1 MHGISTAASDQFLAT
16 PKYPVLEGGGGKGG
30 GGGERRKGTGGGE
43 GVQRFELA
51 AIGILSA
58 AMWIRLSMND
68 RYFICLPSGLVHD

>member
-1 MHGISTAASDQFLAT
+1 
-16 PKYPVLEGGGGKGG
+16 
-30 GGGERRKGTGGGE
+30 
-43 GVQRFELA
+43 VQRFELA